1 MNWVCDKGGL
11 LRPEYAYLQ
20 PESGEYHASPIQR
33 IKAEL
38 LARKE
43 KYTRR
48 GEESDAMRDGNGMFW
63 GGVLSAFNEAL
74 TVIEQIE
81 RED

>member
-1 MNWVCDKGGL
+1 MCDKDGT
-11 LRPEYAYLQ
+11 LRPEYEYLQ
-20 PESGEYHASPIQR
+20 PEPVEHKPSAVER

-43 KYTRR
+43 KYTRC
-48 GEESDAMRDGNGMFW
+48 GEESDAMHDGKGMYW
-63 GGVLSAFNEAL
+63 GGVLSALNEVL

>member
-1 MNWVCDKGGL
+1 MCDKDGT
-11 LRPEYAYLQ
+11 LRPEYEYLK
-20 PESGEYHASPIQR
+20 PDPADHKASPVER

-48 GEESDAMRDGNGMFW
+48 GEESDAMHDGKGMYW
-63 GGVLSAFNEAL
+63 GGVLSALNEVL

-81 RED
+81 KED

>member
-1 MNWVCDKGGL
+1 MCNEDGTLTKDY
-11 LRPEYAYLQ
+11 EYLQ
-20 PESGEYHASPIQR
+20 PEPVEHKPSAIER

-48 GEESDAMRDGNGMFW
+48 GEESDVMHDGKGMYW
-63 GGVLSAFNEAL
+63 GGVLSALNEVL

>member
-1 MNWVCDKGGL
+1 MCDKDGT
-11 LRPEYAYLQ
+11 LRPEYEYLK
-20 PESGEYHASPIQR
+20 PDPDEHKASSIER

-43 KYTRR
+43 KYARR
-48 GEESDAMRDGNGMFW
+48 GEESDAMHDGKGMFW
-63 GGVLSAFNEAL
+63 GGVLSALNEAL
-74 TVIEQIE
+74 TVIERIE

>member
-1 MNWVCDKGGL
+1 MCDKDGTL
-11 LRPEYAYLQ
+11 LPEYEYLK
-20 PESGEYHASPIQR
+20 PAPADHKASPVER

-48 GEESDAMRDGNGMFW
+48 GEESDAMHDGKGMYW
-63 GGVLSAFNEAL
+63 GGVLSALNEVL
-74 TVIEQIE
+74 TLIE
-81 RED
+81 RIDKED

>member
-1 MNWVCDKGGL
+1 MCDKDGT

-20 PESGEYHASPIQR
+20 PEPGEHHASPIER

-48 GEESDAMRDGNGMFW
+48 GEESDAMHDGKGMYW
-63 GGVLSAFNEAL
+63 GGVLSALNEVL
-74 TVIEQIE
+74 TVIERIE
-81 RED
+81 REDKV

>member
-1 MNWVCDKGGL
+1 MCDEDGTL
-11 LRPEYAYLQ
+11 LPEYEYLQ
-20 PESGEYHASPIQR
+20 PDPDEHKASSIER

-43 KYTRR
+43 KYNCR
-48 GEESDAMRDGNGMFW
+48 GEESDAMHDGKGMYW
-63 GGVLSAFNEAL
+63 GGVLSALNEVL